1 MGTQSFLAV
10 GMSANPLHFSFLVTD
25 ELINCCIIV
34 AVLYAVVLLV
44 ASVLLTHRRERLRA
58 SRGSE
63 LQKLVTD

>member
-1 MGTQSFLAV
+1 
-10 GMSANPLHFSFLVTD
+10 MSANPLHFSFQVTD

>member
-1 MGTQSFLAV
+1 
-10 GMSANPLHFSFLVTD
+10 MSASPLHFSFRVTD

-44 ASVLLTHRRERLRA
+44 ASVVLVHRKERLRA